1 MERKKV
7 EEIEKRVRERL
18 RQALLARE
26 GLEREFENTFLSEG
40 MLTAQELGAALRE
53 SDGRVE
59 ELHWVL
65 GELLLEK
72 EE

>member
-7 EEIEKRVRERL
+7 EEIEQRVRERL

-26 GLEREFENTFLSEG
+26 GLEREFENTFLNEG

-53 SDGRVE
+53 CDGRVE

-65 GELLLEK
+65 GELLLE
-72 EE
+72 EEG